1 MSQLLLA
8 AVFIMLF
15 QPISAAATE
24 SDSITVSGEITGGIK
39 RLSDES
45 IDFVSTPFQLKNNNL
60 LITIGVIGATAL
72 TYSYDKD
79 IQNKLK
85 PNQNS
90 KTRKIADA
98 GSLAGDP
105 YLHLGFAALV
115 YGSGIAADSEKVKQT
130 GEMIGE
136 ALILA
141 DAATLIIKESAGRG
155 RPNTTTS
162 KGEFRPFGFKSDYD
176 SFPSMHTASSF
187 AMASVLSATSDSYL
201 MKSVY
206 YLAASFVGFSR
217 MYKNKHWASDVLFG
231 AALGELSGRVVTN
244 YHASGNRISLT
255 PMAFNNGAGITMVGT
270 W

>member
-1 MSQLLLA
+1 LA
-8 AVFIMLF
+8 AFFIMLF
-15 QPISAAATE
+15 QPISAVG
-24 SDSITVSGEITGGIK
+24 SDTDNITISGEISSAFK
-39 RLSDES
+39 RVSDES
-45 IDFVSTPFQLKNNNL
+45 VDLASTPFQFENNNL
-60 LITIGVIGATAL
+60 FITIGVVGATAL
-72 TYSYDKD
+72 TFSYDKN

-90 KTRKIADA
+90 KTRKVADA

-115 YGSGIAADSEKVKQT
+115 YGSGIAADSPKVKQT
-130 GEMIGE
+130 GEMLGE

-141 DAATLIIKESAGRG
+141 DAATLIIKESVGRG
-155 RPNTTTS
+155 RPSKTES
-162 KGEFRPFGFKSDYD
+162 KGEFRPFAFKNDYD

-187 AMASVLSATSDSYL
+187 AMASVLAATSESYI

-244 YHASGNRISLT
+244 YHASGNRISLAPT
-255 PMAFNNGAGITMVGT
+255 AFNNGAGLTMVGT